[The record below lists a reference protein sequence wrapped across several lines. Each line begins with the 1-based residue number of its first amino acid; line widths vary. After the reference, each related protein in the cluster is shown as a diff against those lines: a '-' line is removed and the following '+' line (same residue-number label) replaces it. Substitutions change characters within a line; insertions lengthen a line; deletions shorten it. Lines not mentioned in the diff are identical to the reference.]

1 MPGQIKYYKHLGK
14 LDDEDPNSED
24 IHAFISSATE
34 VGHKTAWTTMKNR
47 AQIRKEII
55 IAKKDGKEI
64 DRHSFNEEVVP
75 LNELEEAKMS
85 NFSDDHLDKLRA
97 EYSKLKTVD
106 PSSDNYKKLIK
117 FLDNL
122 PQEHLAQLK
131 NAKIPFLGRLA
142 ANRLKEDVEELDEAQ
157 KFQSSTHSY
166 GLRHKEFGG
175 RDKRLKTVETWH
187 KTSEARAKFVEKLE
201 NKDGFYGIDGY
212 HDPRSVKEESELDE
226 MTSWVGK
233 VMKDGD
239 VHHVWQKSEGGYDY
253 EIQNRKTGKKTYH
266 KGSLDQLERKGYSWI
281 SEESELEESG
291 FDYSYFAKMQ
301 AAKNRESLA
310 KEREEKKVA
319 TRERKKHIDG
329 MTRVAR
335 GGPYLG
341 GRSPKEVDTSDP
353 KLHKAFENHLGGS
366 FEHFEFNPKHLT
378 IKDSSGKSHAA
389 IHAQVTHSYTHKDL
403 GMHPEDMEDT
413 AETHPVTAIRKNGK
427 YEIIHG
433 HHSNVNEEVLN
444 EKSVYQ
450 VKHDGVP
457 ADHSDKE
464 LVRLFSGK
472 KDLINHTTFYPD
484 SAKKTAAML
493 KQKGFI
499 NVRTYKDGK
508 MLNEETEL
516 DENIAATISTRKT
529 AMLRSAKTS
538 AAKVAIYGA
547 KDHVELDAVKKR
559 HNIREDYLDEADNY
573 KVPGKKMTGRGGN
586 PSNAVERAAVKTG
599 ILPDGEE
606 TRKYN
611 KHYLGAAAALSTR
624 QQKSL
629 EKGKPAVGRLE
640 KIYKERTR
648 DPGYRYEEVELD
660 EGKMSEIHQDL
671 QDHLDKHIAT
681 FKKMGGAEALM
692 SHVANAAKRLAKD
705 HGIEHVHAK
714 KFASDYIDSAL
725 KEEVEGLAEGVEV
738 DHRSFEASHG
748 KKARGWGRWIMCK
761 HDRIDFDKHKEG
773 VDYFEHTGN
782 MRTAAEK
789 AAKALKV
796 KRIYVQP

>member
-14 LDDEDPNSED
+14 LNDEDPKSED
-24 IHAFISSATE
+24 VHAFISSSSEAY
-34 VGHKTAWTTMKNR
+34 HNMAWKTMKDR
-47 AQIRKEII
+47 AQSRKELI

-64 DRHSFNEEVVP
+64 ARHSFNEEVD
-75 LNELEEAKMS
+75 LITELEEAKVA
-85 NFSDDHLDKLRA
+85 NFSDDHLNKLKD
-97 EYSKLKTVD
+97 EYGKLKTVD

-117 FLDNL
+117 FLDSL

-142 ANRLKEDVEELDEAQ
+142 ANRLKEDVELDE
-157 KFQSSTHSY
+157 
-166 GLRHKEFGG
+166 
-175 RDKRLKTVETWH
+175 
-187 KTSEARAKFVEKLE
+187 
-201 NKDGFYGIDGY
+201 
-212 HDPRSVKEESELDE
+212 
-226 MTSWVGK
+226 
-233 VMKDGD
+233 
-239 VHHVWQKSEGGYDY
+239 
-253 EIQNRKTGKKTYH
+253 
-266 KGSLDQLERKGYSWI
+266 
-281 SEESELEESG
+281 G
-291 FDYSYFAKMQ
+291 FDKQGSW
-301 AAKNRESLA
+301 
-310 KEREEKKVA
+310 
-319 TRERKKHIDG
+319 TDH
-329 MTRVAR
+329 R
-335 GGPYLG
+335 GI
-341 GRSPKEVDTSDP
+341 S
-353 KLHKAFENHLGGS
+353 
-366 FEHFEFNPKHLT
+366 
-378 IKDSSGKSHAA
+378 
-389 IHAQVTHSYTHKDL
+389 
-403 GMHPEDMEDT
+403 
-413 AETHPVTAIRKNGK
+413 
-427 YEIIHG
+427 
-433 HHSNVNEEVLN
+433 EEVLN

-472 KDLINHTTFYPD
+472 KDLINHTTSYAD
-484 SAKKTAAML
+484 SAKKTAVML
-493 KQKGFI
+493 KQKGFL

-508 MLNEETEL
+508 MLKEENELE
-516 DENIAATISTRKT
+516 ENILATISKRKT
-529 AMLRSAKTS
+529 AMLQKAKTS

-547 KDHVELDAVKKR
+547 KDHVELDKVKQR
-559 HNIREDYLDEADNY
+559 HNIQEDVIDEADNY

-586 PSNAVERAAVKTG
+586 PSNATERAAVKKG

-606 TRKYN
+606 NRKYN

-660 EGKMSEIHQDL
+660 EGKMSELHADL
-671 QDHLDKHIAT
+671 GDHLDKHIAT
-681 FKKMGGAEALM
+681 YKKQGGAEALM
-692 SHVANAAKRLAKD
+692 GHADNAAKMIAKS
-705 HGIEHVHAK
+705 HGIDHVHAK

-725 KEEVEGLAEGVEV
+725 KEEMEQLDEISGQTLGSYIQKARAENKAKSEHGMELDRDPKVKEYNDKISDYHKDRRYTPSGRSVHAGKMDNLRIKIQKRKEKLDPDFPKSVIPKRYAGIRKAIEKLQSGKLTEGIEQLGEGVEV

-748 KKARGWGRWIMCK
+748 KKARGWGRWLMCK
-761 HDRIDFDKHKEG
+761 HDRLDFDKHKEG